1 MNYDHIKETLNRALE
16 SSKGIRVLFE
26 TKSEATR
33 FRHQCNSFRV
43 KDRQDNAE
51 LYSPGDPL
59 YGVSAYDELILTVSD
74 NAVAIKRV
82 SEPKIE
88 EIE

>member
-1 MNYDHIKETLNRALE
+1 MNFDRIKENLSRALD
-16 SSKGIRVLFE
+16 SPKGIRVSFD

-43 KDRQDNAE
+43 KDRTDNAE

-59 YGVSAYDELILTVSD
+59 YGVSAYDELLLTVD
-74 NAVAIKRV
+74 ENAVVIRKV